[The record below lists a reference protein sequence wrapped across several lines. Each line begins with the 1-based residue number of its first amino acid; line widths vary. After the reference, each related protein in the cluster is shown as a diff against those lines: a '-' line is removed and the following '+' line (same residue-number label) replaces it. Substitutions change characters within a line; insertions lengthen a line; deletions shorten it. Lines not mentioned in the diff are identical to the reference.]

1 MIPAHNNNGE
11 PRMTSMS
18 DFRQPLPPE
27 RLYTACD
34 PKDFDFLTTEEL
46 ADVGVVVGQER
57 ALEAIRFGLGIAREG
72 FNVFALGPTGLGKI
86 STVKEIVAREAEGR
100 PVPDDW
106 CYVHNFDE
114 PSKPLALRLPA
125 GRGRA
130 FARDMEQ
137 LIEELGTAIP
147 AAFEGEEYRGRMEEI
162 EEEAKEREAE
172 AIGALRREAQQ
183 EHIALIETPTGFA
196 FAPLDEKN
204 EVYSPDEF
212 GKLPEARQQHL
223 QEAIGRFHQQLQK
236 LLRQFPA
243 WRREAR
249 DRNKA
254 LSREIAEYALS
265 HPMDELKARYGS
277 IPDVGHHLERVRQE
291 LLAHADEFFPKP
303 EGGLPSV
310 LLGQNHRANP
320 LLRYRVNLLV
330 DHDSEQGAPIVFEN
344 LPTHANLIGRVEY
357 QAQMGALVTDFTMI
371 KAGALHRA
379 NGGYLILDA
388 RKLLMQPFA
397 WDSLKRTLEA
407 GEIRIEAL
415 ERTLSLIST
424 ATLEPAPIPLDVK
437 IVLTGDR
444 TLYYLLSLYDPEFR
458 ELFKVSADFEET
470 LARDAGGNALYA
482 RLVASLARRNGL
494 KPLERDAVIRVVE
507 QAARLAGDS
516 EKLSTH
522 LRSLADL
529 LKEADHRATEAA
541 RALITRADIETAIAS
556 QIRRSDRVRER
567 VYEAIRRGT
576 IYIDTEG
583 EAVGQINGLSVL
595 GLGDFAFGQPSRI
608 TATTRLGSGKIVDIE
623 RETELGGAIH
633 SKGVLILSAFLAA
646 RYARTEPL
654 SLAASLVFEQSYGP
668 VDGDSAS
675 LAELCALLSSLAEV
689 PIRQSFAVTGSVN
702 QHGRVQP
709 IGGVNEKIEGFFDI
723 CRGFGLS
730 GRQGVIIPA
739 ANVRHLMLRCDV
751 VEAAREGRF
760 HVHAVETVDQALEL
774 LMGLSAGE
782 RDAEGRFPEESL
794 NGRVARCLAEW
805 ADIQKHLAQ
814 PDRNQGKTHE

>member
-1 MIPAHNNNGE
+1 MN
-11 PRMTSMS
+11 

-27 RLYTACD
+27 QLYRAGD
-34 PKDFDFLTTEEL
+34 PREFDFTSTDEL
-46 ADVGVVVGQER
+46 ADIGMVVGQER
-57 ALEAIRFGLGIAREG
+57 ALDALRFGLGIGQEG
-72 FNVFALGPTGLGKI
+72 FNVFALGPTGLGKT

-100 PVPDDW
+100 PMPDDW

-114 PSKPLALRLPA
+114 PSKPRALRLPA

-147 AAFEGEEYRGRMEEI
+147 AAFEGEEYRGRTEEI

-172 AIGALRREAQQ
+172 AINAMRREAQA

-196 FAPLDEKN
+196 FAPLDAKN

-212 GKLPEARQQHL
+212 GKLPEPRQQRI

-249 DRNKA
+249 EKIKA
-254 LSREIAEYALS
+254 LNREIAEYAVS
-265 HPMDELKARYGS
+265 HPIDELKARYAAIG
-277 IPDVGHHLERVRQE
+277 DVARHLDRVRQE
-291 LLAHADEFFPKP
+291 LLAHADEFFPKS
-303 EGGLPSV
+303 EGGLPAA

-330 DHDSEQGAPIVFEN
+330 DHDGEQGAPIVFEN

-357 QAQMGALVTDFTMI
+357 QAHMGALVTDFTLI
-371 KAGALHRA
+371 KPGALHRA

-397 WDSLKRTLEA
+397 WDTLKRTLEA

-424 ATLEPAPIPLDVK
+424 TTLEPAPIPLDVK
-437 IVLTGDR
+437 IVLTGER
-444 TLYYLLSLYDPEFR
+444 MLYYLLSAYDPEFR

-470 LARDAGGNALYA
+470 LDRDADGNALYA
-482 RLVASLARRNGL
+482 RLVASPARRNGL
-494 KPLERDAVIRVVE
+494 KPLDRDAVGGVVE
-507 QAARLAGDS
+507 RASRWVEDS

-529 LKEADHRATEAA
+529 LKEADHWAAEAG
-541 RALITRADIETAIAS
+541 RERITRADVETAIAQ
-556 QIRRSDRVRER
+556 QIRRSDRLRER
-567 VYEAIRRGT
+567 VYEAIRRST

-583 EAVGQINGLSVL
+583 EAVGQINGLSVI

-608 TATTRLGSGKIVDIE
+608 TATTRIGSGKIVDIE
-623 RETELGGAIH
+623 RETELGGALH
-633 SKGVLILSAFLAA
+633 SKGVMILSAFLAA
-646 RYARTEPL
+646 RYARAQPL

-675 LAELCALLSSLAEV
+675 LAELCALLSSLAEL

-723 CRGFGLS
+723 CRGFELN
-730 GRQGVIIPA
+730 GRQGVLIPA
-739 ANVRHLMLRCDV
+739 ANVKHLMLRRDV
-751 VEAAREGRF
+751 VEAAAKGRF
-760 HVHAVETVDQALEL
+760 HVHAVDTVDQALEL
-774 LMGLSAGE
+774 LLGQPAGE
-782 RDAEGRFPEESL
+782 RDASGAFPEDSV
-794 NGRVARCLAEW
+794 NGRVERRLAEW
-805 ADIQKHLAQ
+805 AEILKQ
-814 PDRNQGKTHE
+814 PSRSRSDPENGNDG